1 MFKRSLAIFVCISL
15 LGVTAAPASWLPCC
29 CKSKAKAG
37 HVEKSGLSCCAKKA
51 QSASPGTLTA
61 IHTCCS
67 AKANQTA
74 SCAKMALKKA
84 CPGCRCLEQMQIVAL
99 SGQSS
104 QDSSAPVASFST
116 DTVSLIPVEAGVSES
131 LLTFSAPPGMSTLLR
146 TCTLRC

>member
-1 MFKRSLAIFVCISL
+1 MFKRSLAILVCVSL

-37 HVEKSGLSCCAKKA
+37 HVEKSGPSCCAKKA
-51 QSASPGTLTA
+51 QSASPGALTA
-61 IHTCCS
+61 VHNCCS

-84 CPGCRCLEQMQIVAL
+84 CPGCRCIEQMQIVAL

-104 QDSSAPVASFST
+104 QDSSAVVATMPT
-116 DTVSLIPVEAGVSES
+116 DAVALIPIEPGVSEFQ
-131 LLTFSAPPGMSTLLR
+131 LTSSAPPGMSTLLK